1 MKTMRCLLI
10 IMLNLLTIS
19 TTFFTTF
26 LIFTAEIEMLC
37 REMMVTK
44 INLQMSLER
53 EFQSLNEKI
62 GKALSAV
69 KGDELSLNNS
79 ERDDLEKESL

>member
-1 MKTMRCLLI
+1 
-10 IMLNLLTIS
+10 
-19 TTFFTTF
+19 
-26 LIFTAEIEMLC
+26 MLC